1 MPHYQQNDAPE
12 GLYRRPDGTR
22 VDLLR
27 VENIRT
33 PQGYNIGW
41 VYFADDAA
49 ALAAWGL
56 VYDPQPDDAQEEKQ
70 PDSISIDRERM
81 P

>member
-1 MPHYQQNDAPE
+1 MPHYQQIDAQE
-12 GLYRRPDGTR
+12 GFYRRADGTR

-33 PQGYNIGW
+33 PQGYNVGW
-41 VYFADDAA
+41 EFFADDAA

-56 VYDPQPDDAQEEKQ
+56 EYAPPEEAVPEENAAEQ
-70 PDSISIDRERM
+70 A
-81 P
+81 